1 MQIEAENRMARLEE
15 KVVTMANGMTSSTRI
30 VLDHDQ
36 HIDNL
41 ERNHLRSNC

>member
-15 KVVTMANGMTSSTRI
+15 KVAIIADGMTLLTRV

-41 ERNHLRSNC
+41 KVNHPQQ